1 MQVRLLGPIDVTL
14 GGAPREVPGLRRKAV
29 LATLAIGRG
38 EVVSTDRLID
48 TVWGEDPPATAVN
61 TLQRHVSYLRQVLG
75 GRDTIVARPPG
86 YLLAL
91 DDDATDVAV
100 AERLIRQG
108 TGAAEQAERVRC
120 LRAAL
125 ALWRGRPL
133 ADVAGLTGLD
143 LEAERLE
150 ALRLHAQSA
159 LVESRLQL
167 GEHAQLVP
175 ELERLTRDHPLDE
188 GLHAHLMTALH
199 RSGRP
204 ADALA
209 TYQRLRQALADELG
223 LDPGPGIRDLEA
235 AVLRGD
241 AALDPAA
248 PPAATVSAPAQ
259 LPLAV
264 RGFAGHAGSVAQLDA
279 LAQGAARSTV
289 VCAVSGPPG
298 VGKTSLAVHWA
309 HRVADRFP
317 DGQLYVNLRGFDH
330 RGAVMDPAEALRG
343 FLRAFRP
350 DEQLPAAL
358 DERATRFRSVL
369 AGKRVLIILDNAR
382 DADQVRPLLPGT
394 PGCLVL
400 VTSRNQ
406 LTPLVAAEGAHPL
419 ALDLLSAGE
428 ARELL
433 THRLGAARTTAEPD
447 AVMDIVER
455 CARLPLALA
464 IAAAHASTR
473 PGTSLATQA
482 AQLRDTAGGLNALDG
497 GDPITD
503 VRAVFSWSY
512 LALTDAAARLFRLL
526 GLHPGPDLGAPAA
539 ASLAGVPVPRA
550 RALLHELVEANLLT
564 EHTPGRYGFHDL
576 LRSYAAEQAGLAPE
590 RADAVRRVFDHYL
603 HAAHGAVLRL
613 DSGRAPADLTRPA
626 AGVTVER
633 VRDGDAA
640 MAWFTAEDA
649 VLLAA
654 VRSGADEGLDDH
666 VWKLAWTLTTYLE
679 WLGRWDDLI
688 DTQAVALRALLRV
701 GDLAGRA
708 HVHRDLGRTL
718 ARVGR
723 FEDAA
728 GHLDRALELYRG
740 LGDAVG
746 QARTHHNI
754 GWMLQAQQRHADALT
769 HSEQALHLFET
780 AGDILWQARTSNAAG
795 WLHAQLGNHR
805 RTLDLCGRALQLLQQ
820 LGDRHG
826 EAGTWDSLAVAH
838 DHLGDH
844 AQATRC
850 YEKAIALFEQL
861 GDRPTAADI
870 LVNAGDRHHTAGDDT
885 AAGDSWRRA
894 LRHFEALGDARSGEV
909 RRKLD
914 TIRSTA
920 RGRRIVG
927 G

>member
-1 MQVRLLGPIDVTL
+1 M
-14 GGAPREVPGLRRKAV
+14 
-29 LATLAIGRG
+29 
-38 EVVSTDRLID
+38 
-48 TVWGEDPPATAVN
+48 
-61 TLQRHVSYLRQVLG
+61 
-75 GRDTIVARPPG
+75 
-86 YLLAL
+86 
-91 DDDATDVAV
+91 
-100 AERLIRQG
+100 
-108 TGAAEQAERVRC
+108 
-120 LRAAL
+120 
-125 ALWRGRPL
+125 
-133 ADVAGLTGLD
+133 
-143 LEAERLE
+143 
-150 ALRLHAQSA
+150 
-159 LVESRLQL
+159 
-167 GEHAQLVP
+167 
-175 ELERLTRDHPLDE
+175 
-188 GLHAHLMTALH
+188 
-199 RSGRP
+199 
-204 ADALA
+204 
-209 TYQRLRQALADELG
+209 
-223 LDPGPGIRDLEA
+223 
-235 AVLRGD
+235 
-241 AALDPAA
+241 
-248 PPAATVSAPAQ
+248 
-259 LPLAV
+259 
-264 RGFAGHAGSVAQLDA
+264 
-279 LAQGAARSTV
+279 V

-358 DERATRFRSVL
+358 DERATRFRSLL

-406 LTPLVAAEGAHPL
+406 LTPLVAAEGAYPL

-433 THRLGAARTTAEPD
+433 THRLGAARAAAEPA
-447 AVMDIVER
+447 AVTDIVAR

-464 IAAAHASTR
+464 IAAAHAATR
-473 PGTSLATQA
+473 PGTSLAAQA

-512 LALTDAAARLFRLL
+512 LALTDPAARLFRLL

-539 ASLAGVPVPRA
+539 ASLAGGTVPQV

-576 LRSYAAEQAGLAPE
+576 LRSYAAEQAGRTPE

-613 DSGRAPADLTRPA
+613 DSGRAPAGLTRPV

-654 VRSGADEGLDDH
+654 VRGGADEGLDDH

-688 DTQAVALRALLRV
+688 DTQSVALQALLRA

-723 FEDAA
+723 FDDAA
-728 GHLDRALELYRG
+728 GHLDRALELYRA
-740 LGDAVG
+740 LGDTVG

-754 GWMLQAQQRHADALT
+754 GWMLQAQQRHGDALT

-780 AGDILWQARTSNAAG
+780 AGDVLWQARTSNAAG

-870 LVNAGDRHHTAGDDT
+870 LVNAGDRHHAAGDRT

-894 LRHFEALGDARSGEV
+894 LRHFEALGDDRSGEV

-914 TIRSTA
+914 TI
-920 RGRRIVG
+920 
-927 G
+927 